1 MSMITPVIHFVSNA
15 ISACGLI
22 DNQRGSATS
31 RGNRVGQ
38 EDSPFVLVAGA
49 ADGRWGVFQRNFD
62 MPQALFDGMQEACD
76 YANEIAKTRLNS
88 MVLIRR
94 RRDPAANP
102 ETNLAC
108 DRIGK

>member
-1 MSMITPVIHFVSNA
+1 MGIVTPAIRFVRNA

-22 DNQRGSATS
+22 DDPRDSATR

-62 MPQALFDGMQEACD
+62 MPQASFDGMQEACD

-88 MVLIRR
+88 MVLIRK

-102 ETNLAC
+102 GTKSEC
-108 DRIGK
+108 DFIGK